1 MPALSKKQQKF
12 MGIVRSIQKG
22 EQPASKFS
30 KDARDAAKDMK
41 KSRCEESS
49 HQLNTKDYQ

>member
-22 EQPASKFS
+22 DAPASKFS
-30 KDARDAAKDMK
+30 KKAQKSKKQRFYPLYMQQKQHFQRK
-41 KSRCEESS
+41 KSF
-49 HQLNTKDYQ
+49 